1 MQFSQ
6 GYLKNSELE
15 VLDIRFSC
23 YVYSHFLVWCCG
35 KCSGEHWAL
44 LLVFISISLISP
56 KSGKGKDWNW
66 KKDCVFENTELLLI
80 KVRLGATVYLCAAR
94 SSKFQPGHICPSE
107 FDEFVSP
114 IQSCL
119 IDEFYWV
126 RLGKHVNWN
135 LTWLLVTN
143 ESVLQMFLV

>member
-6 GYLKNSELE
+6 GYLKNSEFE

-23 YVYSHFLVWCCG
+23 YVYNHFLVWCRG

-56 KSGKGKDWNW
+56 KRGQRQRLVLEERLSLEMLY
-66 KKDCVFENTELLLI
+66 CCPS
-80 KVRLGATVYLCAAR
+80 VRLGATVCLCAAIG
-94 SSKFQPGHICPSE
+94 SKFQPGHIRPSE

-143 ESVLQMFLV
+143 ESVLQMFLL